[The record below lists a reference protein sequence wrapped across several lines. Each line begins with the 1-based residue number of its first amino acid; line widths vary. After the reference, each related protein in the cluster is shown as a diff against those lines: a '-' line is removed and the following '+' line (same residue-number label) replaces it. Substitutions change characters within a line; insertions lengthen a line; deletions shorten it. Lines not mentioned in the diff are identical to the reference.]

1 METIKIKL
9 DEQTL
14 ARALQLAKSYHYTLD
29 ELLKEI
35 IENIESFESKKSTI
49 MGMFSDEPELIDQ
62 IVESAMTAREKHSLR
77 QANE

>member
-29 ELLKEI
+29 ELLK
-35 IENIESFESKKSTI
+35 
-49 MGMFSDEPELIDQ
+49 
-62 IVESAMTAREKHSLR
+62 
-77 QANE
+77 

>member
-1 METIKIKL
+1 METIEIKL

-14 ARALQLAKSYHYTLD
+14 ARALQLADSHHCTLD

-35 IENIESFESKKSTI
+35 IEKMESFESKKSTI
-49 MGMFSDEPELIDQ
+49 MGMFSDEPELIEQ
-62 IVESAMTAREKHSLR
+62 IVESAMVSREKHSLR